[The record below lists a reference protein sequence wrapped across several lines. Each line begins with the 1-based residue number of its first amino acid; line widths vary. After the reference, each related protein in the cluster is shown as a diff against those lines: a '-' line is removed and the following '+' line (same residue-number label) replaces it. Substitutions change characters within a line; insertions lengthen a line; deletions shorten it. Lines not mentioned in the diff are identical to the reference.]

1 MGQEGQLC
9 GDGRQLDL
17 GDDHFVVYTE
27 LSHNAGLPESAR
39 EQESGSG
46 SKGGMG
52 EGGREEGGMVC
63 LRVQSAKSLQTFSV
77 MRTKISGSDIW
88 IRKLSVSRTQ
98 NKHPNEEVLEAEG
111 HEVKKLRF
119 DQEGE
124 VRQMAKQLRA
134 TFPP

>member
-1 MGQEGQLC
+1 
-9 GDGRQLDL
+9 
-17 GDDHFVVYTE
+17 
-27 LSHNAGLPESAR
+27 
-39 EQESGSG
+39 
-46 SKGGMG
+46 
-52 EGGREEGGMVC
+52 MVC

-124 VRQMAKQLRA
+124 VRQMAKQLLA
-134 TFPP
+134 TFPPLWPKKRKKQSSSKNKDKESVRQHQREEGKDEGRLPQHQQK